1 MAIDAY
7 ISFNLLIKQGF
18 SFYREVDY
26 HQGMWNLNYDSP
38 KEIERVLN
46 ERGLAMS
53 KKFGQNF
60 LISPEGR
67 KRLIDLMELE
77 SGMKVWEIGPGLG
90 AITHM
95 LIQKKVNL
103 TSFEIDHG
111 FASLL
116 TEVAFNDEENF
127 NLIEGDALKTLFKKR
142 LLPLPD
148 RIVGNLPYN
157 VGSVMIGKLIEN
169 SYLPPLMVFTLQREV
184 VDRMTSRPGE
194 DDYSSFSVLTQID
207 YENKLS
213 LKLPKGCFW
222 PQPNVESAV
231 VVMKKRET
239 PLVAEEL
246 RPIFIPLIRDLFQQ
260 RRKTVRNNLNSS
272 EYGNMGKEKVEEI
285 ISCAGLSGSERAE
298 ALSWEDLV
306 RLAESAK
313 RIKAI

>member
-1 MAIDAY
+1 
-7 ISFNLLIKQGF
+7 
-18 SFYREVDY
+18 
-26 HQGMWNLNYDSP
+26 
-38 KEIERVLN
+38 
-46 ERGLAMS
+46 MS

-67 KRLIDLMELE
+67 KRLVDLMELE

-95 LIQKKVNL
+95 LIQRKVNL

-116 TEVAFNDEENF
+116 EEVAFNDEDNF
-127 NLIEGDALKTLFKKR
+127 TLVEGDALKTLFKKR

-184 VDRMTSRPGE
+184 VDRMTSKPGE

-239 PLVAEEL
+239 PLVSEEL
-246 RPIFIPLIRDLFQQ
+246 RPIFIPLVRDLFQQ

-272 EYGNMGKEKVEEI
+272 EYGNMGKEKVEELI
-285 ISCAGLSGSERAE
+285 RNAGLNGSERAE
-298 ALSWEDLV
+298 ALKWEDLV

-313 RIKAI
+313 RIKTI

>member
-95 LIQKKVNL
+95 LIQKKVDL

-127 NLIEGDALKTLFKKR
+127 T
-142 LLPLPD
+142 
-148 RIVGNLPYN
+148 
-157 VGSVMIGKLIEN
+157 LIEN
-169 SYLPPLMVFTLQREV
+169 KFPRGISHGDM
-184 VDRMTSRPGE
+184 
-194 DDYSSFSVLTQID
+194 I
-207 YENKLS
+207 
-213 LKLPKGCFW
+213 
-222 PQPNVESAV
+222 
-231 VVMKKRET
+231 
-239 PLVAEEL
+239 
-246 RPIFIPLIRDLFQQ
+246 DLF
-260 RRKTVRNNLNSS
+260 RENIKGFDIREFYTNIALNLK
-272 EYGNMGKEKVEEI
+272 NMGY
-285 ISCAGLSGSERAE
+285 
-298 ALSWEDLV
+298 
-306 RLAESAK
+306 
-313 RIKAI
+313 